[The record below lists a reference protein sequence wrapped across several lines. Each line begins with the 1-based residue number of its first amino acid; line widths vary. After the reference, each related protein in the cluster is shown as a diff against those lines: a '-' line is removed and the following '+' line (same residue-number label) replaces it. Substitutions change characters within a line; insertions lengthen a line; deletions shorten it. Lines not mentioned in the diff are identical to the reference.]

1 MMTKNVVAAALVAVA
16 LGGCAMLQPEEK
28 LPTQPG
34 ADQVELTKEQGGKFL
49 AFVGPK
55 LQHADKFL
63 GVDDTNYYCLRSWLD
78 TRTGETAHQLYVED
92 SYFGTPLLW
101 NGAHDKDSK
110 KLEFVAISR
119 NEITCDQGCSYADEF
134 AAALPEALL
143 RAHRDDGLT
152 VIFTA
157 ETGKTLTTEVP
168 ARLIKEELLAVD
180 STRAALAENAK
191 KTPPTAGAPAPSPAT
206 ASPAPTPAPAPAAAA
221 PAPIPLGSTPPVGTP
236 VSTTSTSPAKPRKGP
251 LPTGSY

>member
-1 MMTKNVVAAALVAVA
+1 MMTKNVVAAAFVAVA
-16 LGGCAMLQPEEK
+16 LGGCSMLQPEEK
-28 LPTQPG
+28 LAAQPG
-34 ADQVELTKEQGGKFL
+34 ADHVELTKEQGGKFL

-78 TRTGETAHQLYVED
+78 TRNGETAHQLYVED

-101 NGAHDKDSK
+101 NGAHDKNNK

-134 AAALPEALL
+134 AAVLPEALL

-157 ETGKTLTTEVP
+157 GTGKTLTTEVP

-191 KTPPTAGAPAPSPAT
+191 TPPAGGSPAPSPA
-206 ASPAPTPAPAPAAAA
+206 PAAPAPAPAPAAAA
-221 PAPIPLGSTPPVGTP
+221 PAPTPAAATP
-236 VSTTSTSPAKPRKGP
+236 VSTTSTPPAKPRKGP